1 MWLVLSW
8 ERQINNWPNFS
19 QRKHFFVNLAKE
31 QMPYFFLG
39 SKHLAVEPDIL
50 KVLFRP
56 IWDNKHFDFFHALIV
71 IRLYDNQAIQ
81 PISVI
86 ETVRFLG
93 YEGLESE

>member
-1 MWLVLSW
+1 MLILS
-8 ERQINNWPNFS
+8 RDNQINNWPNFS

-31 QMPYFFLG
+31 QMPCFFL
-39 SKHLAVEPDIL
+39 SAKHLAVEPD
-50 KVLFRP
+50 KVLVRP
-56 IWDNKHFDFFHALIV
+56 IWDNKHFDNIFHALIV
-71 IRLYDNQAIQ
+71 IQLYDNQAIQ

>member
-1 MWLVLSW
+1 MLILS
-8 ERQINNWPNFS
+8 RDSQINNWPNFS

-31 QMPYFFLG
+31 QMPCFFLRA
-39 SKHLAVEPDIL
+39 KHLAVEPDIL
-50 KVLFRP
+50 KVLVMP

-71 IRLYDNQAIQ
+71 IQLYDNQAIQ

-93 YEGLESE
+93 YEGLEFE